1 MSCSLIEHYFIIS
14 PWHGKKTSF
23 FPSQKFNPHC
33 WMWTAHTKQQTGGKE
48 YWKSEKTDPICMACV
63 IKIVSFTQNC
73 GFFSKSYLTILEIY
87 VILMYFIWGLS
98 VTWTFS
104 PFPLFNLSNLIP
116 YYHIFG
122 SFPLPKRL
130 TMWTYQ
136 GYCTIFF
143 TIKEKRATYIGSWQL
158 NSRRKFNTILPWF
171 ILTFDLILSINL
183 QAFDRLI
190 LIIYSPK
197 KKISL

>member
-1 MSCSLIEHYFIIS
+1 M
-14 PWHGKKTSF
+14 G
-23 FPSQKFNPHC
+23 
-33 WMWTAHTKQQTGGKE
+33 TAHTKQQTGGKE